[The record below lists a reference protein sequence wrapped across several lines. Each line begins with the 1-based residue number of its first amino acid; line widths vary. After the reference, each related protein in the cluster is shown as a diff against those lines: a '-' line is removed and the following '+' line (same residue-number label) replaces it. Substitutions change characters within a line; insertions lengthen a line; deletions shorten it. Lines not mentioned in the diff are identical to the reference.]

1 VPAVKIPKTARGGSS
16 VNKSEITAAC
26 LMQVIKN
33 CNLDG
38 KTNTWIA
45 DQIYKI
51 ILEARIEGAV
61 GEVVAK

>member
-1 VPAVKIPKTARGGSS
+1 M
-16 VNKSEITAAC
+16 NKSEITAAC